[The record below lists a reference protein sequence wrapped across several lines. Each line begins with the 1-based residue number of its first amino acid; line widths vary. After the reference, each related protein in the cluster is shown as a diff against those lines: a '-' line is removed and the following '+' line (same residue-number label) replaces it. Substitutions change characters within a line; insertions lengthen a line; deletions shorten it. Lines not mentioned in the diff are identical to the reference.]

1 MQIFNRD
8 IMPNDATVKNYQDIE
23 ALVDV
28 TVLQEKFREHDKLAI
43 TAKGRYHKLG
53 QVGILLV
60 ALSAIFTI
68 AEVLVLPQVFKNP
81 VLTYV
86 AASMAGT
93 GVLIQCFII
102 FTSQKKKWLLNR
114 FASERIRSLFF
125 QAYAHAANAKDAAH
139 LRELVNDFA
148 QSRLT
153 KLDNELNAGLSV
165 LSNFSPSRV
174 LETLPRRK
182 RPANREL
189 TDRAI
194 EAFLELRVNYQL
206 NFARSEIKKFKSRR
220 RIFNSTQDMI
230 YLAAAIF
237 TFLSLALK
245 IFGTAGLA
253 ISTHWI
259 DFMAI
264 TLFIMG
270 STEAIMDNALL
281 EDHSESRYDQ
291 YAREIESAIADDPE
305 LKKDLPALVEK
316 IERICLGELD
326 RFCAAAEKI
335 SYRF

>member
-1 MQIFNRD
+1 MLKMDALQTEFQNRD
-8 IMPNDATVKNYQDIE
+8 
-23 ALVDV
+23 
-28 TVLQEKFREHDKLAI
+28 RLAKA
-43 TAKGRYHKLG
+43 AKRRYHQLG
-53 QVGILLV
+53 QFGIVLV

-81 VLTYV
+81 ILTYV
-86 AASMAGT
+86 AASMAGA

-114 FASERIRSLFF
+114 FACERLRSLFF
-125 QAYAHAANAKDAAH
+125 QSYALGAKAENTKH
-139 LRELVNDFA
+139 LAELVENYVN
-148 QSRLT
+148 SNLV
-153 KLDNELNAGLSV
+153 KLDNELNAGLAV
-165 LSNFSPSRV
+165 MTNFTPVRT
-174 LETLPRRK
+174 LENLPRRQ

-189 TDRAI
+189 TNRVI

-206 NFARSEIKKFKSRR
+206 NFARSEIGKFKARR
-220 RIFNSTQDMI
+220 RVFNSTQDMI
-230 YLAAAIF
+230 YLAAAVF
-237 TFLSLALK
+237 TFMSLAMKL
-245 IFGTAGLA
+245 FGDNVFF
-253 ISTHWI
+253 ISTNWI

-291 YAREIESAIADDPE
+291 YVRELESTVMDDPD
-305 LKKDLPALVEK
+305 LKSNLSDLVFRVEK
-316 IERICLGELD
+316 ICLRELD